1 VCRKLATSTMT
12 TTPNSN
18 STSAGEPTR
27 ESPPSTS
34 ISGRDLDP
42 SLAKL
47 AGIKHEDAAIGVR
60 KVKTCEKC
68 GTVNSPEAPRCVQCL
83 RPFVTTEED
92 ERRRTAQI
100 VFNILRQ
107 FGVEVNEK
115 ELTML

>member
-1 VCRKLATSTMT
+1 
-12 TTPNSN
+12 
-18 STSAGEPTR
+18 
-27 ESPPSTS
+27 
-34 ISGRDLDP
+34 
-42 SLAKL
+42 
-47 AGIKHEDAAIGVR
+47 
-60 KVKTCEKC
+60 
-68 GTVNSPEAPRCVQCL
+68 VQCL